1 MQKFMQAC
9 TLAFLAFLTIGQIY
23 FPNSPLMMLTSNT
36 TLVLGLRA
44 VIVTGVLIL
53 TFTRPPRTHYMRL
66 VLGVSASLLLGWA
79 GYQTYQ
85 DNLEILDGL
94 VFLTA
99 GISFGLAALELPVMR
114 APTESAAGLSA
125 SESTQLTLWSEG

>member
-9 TLAFLAFLTIGQIY
+9 ALAFLAYLTVGQIY
-23 FPNSPLMMLTSNT
+23 FPNSPVMMLTSNA
-36 TLVLGLRA
+36 TLVLALRA
-44 VIVTGVLIL
+44 VIVLGILIL
-53 TFTRPPRTHYMRL
+53 TFTRPPRTHYMRFI
-66 VLGVSASLLLGWA
+66 LGVTACLLLGWA

-99 GISFGLAALELPVMR
+99 GVSFGLAALELPAMQQPSE
-114 APTESAAGLSA
+114 AQPTETETLQLS
-125 SESTQLTLWSEG
+125 LRL